1 MFCGAQYTHHTVTQL
16 RPSYGKLQWNT
27 ELFAKTLNFCFEFFF
42 FFFTQISSILC
53 SWKRLLK
60 WGWRHAEMR
69 PVQMRPMFLWKWCP
83 TDWLRKISSL
93 QEKEEVFVVVFT
105 MNLKKHIYLTN
116 TFWLFSS
123 SYHSNSRV
131 SIMSTFWIQ
140 LYVHWNILYTISP
153 LACLPLSST
162 QT

>member
-1 MFCGAQYTHHTVTQL
+1 MFCGAQYTHHTVKTIL
-16 RPSYGKLQWNT
+16 RKATMEYRTVCKN
-27 ELFAKTLNFCFEFFF
+27 AEFLLWIFL

-123 SYHSNSRV
+123 SYHSNSCV
-131 SIMSTFWIQ
+131 SIMSTFWMQ